1 MSAEFEA
8 LIKRNEE
15 LRAAL
20 AAETIKFIAAFTPA
34 QATPVPSGTPPLEHP
49 GVVKNPLWNFC
60 GRTSNDFIAALTYAK
75 TGRD

>member
-1 MSAEFEA
+1 MSAEIDA

-34 QATPVPSGTPPLEHP
+34 QATPVLSGTPPLEQP
-49 GVVKNPLWNFC
+49 GVAWVGQRAESECVC
-60 GRTSNDFIAALTYAK
+60 GCNLRRYFTEQDT
-75 TGRD
+75 